1 VRTTLEGIALEESRR
16 EAAAD
21 AIRSYA
27 KSFLFGAP
35 IGLLTMGACLGA
47 PVAVLALVGSFQ
59 RFVSLRNA
67 AQAMPSAAGA
77 STLEFQRAER
87 MAKIEMGAGL
97 PAVLILNFF
106 SAGIGGPVLEQ
117 VVTGLVGAA
126 WLGIMALGMVA
137 GTMLVDAT
145 VARVAVEAERPK
157 HVITIL
163 YGAVA
168 ALMLGG
174 MLQAGLPGV
183 GVGTLIV
190 LGGAAAWAVSCAMLA
205 FQGGNVGD
213 EIAGG
218 TRKRTLAAP
227 KEAAEDETPR
237 VDPKLRARAQREL
250 EDDSPIPL
258 D

>member
-1 VRTTLEGIALEESRR
+1 
-16 EAAAD
+16 
-21 AIRSYA
+21 
-27 KSFLFGAP
+27 
-35 IGLLTMGACLGA
+35 
-47 PVAVLALVGSFQ
+47 
-59 RFVSLRNA
+59 
-67 AQAMPSAAGA
+67 
-77 STLEFQRAER
+77 
-87 MAKIEMGAGL
+87 
-97 PAVLILNFF
+97 
-106 SAGIGGPVLEQ
+106 
-117 VVTGLVGAA
+117 
-126 WLGIMALGMVA
+126 MALGMVA

-174 MLQAGLPGV
+174 MLQAALPGV

-227 KEAAEDETPR
+227 KEAAEDEAPR